1 MYRAHLERYAASLAA
16 ASGNPSLAL
25 GAASSLSPY
34 AMLAAGYPPTA
45 MGLVPPSSI
54 VQPPLHD
61 PLASTAPSSLA
72 LSLPPKTAS
81 SSQMSNQ
88 NQNLDSIAASK
99 PSIDNINQK
108 APSELAITT
117 IPSVLQQRLSTPID
131 SLTHKDISH
140 MSLDQNASVHSSRVL
155 DPHLS
160 KESVTTKDTE
170 EPRKEKKKN
179 KSGTSNKGK
188 STGKRYHI

>member
-34 AMLAAGYPPTA
+34 AMLAAGYPPSA
-45 MGLVPPSSI
+45 LGLVPPSSI

-61 PLASTAPSSLA
+61 PLASTAPSSLT
-72 LSLPPKTAS
+72 LSLPSTIAS
-81 SSQMSNQ
+81 SSQISNQ
-88 NQNLDSIAASK
+88 NQNSAAMAVSK
-99 PSIDNINQK
+99 PSLDDINPK
-108 APSELAITT
+108 VPNESAITT
-117 IPSVLQQRLSTPID
+117 TPSVLQQRLSTPIE
-131 SLTHKDISH
+131 SLAHKDISH
-140 MSLDQNASVHSSRVL
+140 MSLDQNTSVDTSRSL
-155 DPHLS
+155 NPQLS
-160 KESVTTKDTE
+160 KESMTVKETA

-188 STGKRYHI
+188 AAGKSYHK